1 MSKYIY
7 CGLIVV
13 TSFSFLIVPTFSSQ
27 DLLKV
32 YPLQNVCDSENSE
45 EKILTKFTEDE
56 IWEKCQGFKF
66 AQITETCGS
75 NRRGKI
81 SCCNGISENSTE
93 TNFVQISKRPN
104 LVNLCPDSLW
114 DSTFGAFEDRG
125 NLNELSTLYIN
136 DNYSSNGL
144 YQTHDYFGCIH
155 KDVALKYESTGNKV

>member
-1 MSKYIY
+1 
-7 CGLIVV
+7 
-13 TSFSFLIVPTFSSQ
+13 
-27 DLLKV
+27 
-32 YPLQNVCDSENSE
+32 LQNVCDSENSE
-45 EKILTKFTEDE
+45 EKTLTKFTEEE
-56 IWEKCQGFKF
+56 IWGKCQGFKF

-81 SCCNGISENSTE
+81 LCCNSISENSTE

-136 DNYSSNGL
+136 DLLPYTYL
-144 YQTHDYFGCIH
+144 HRTHDYFGCIH
-155 KDVALKYESTGNKV
+155 KEVALKYESKGNKV

>member
-1 MSKYIY
+1 M
-7 CGLIVV
+7 
-13 TSFSFLIVPTFSSQ
+13 
-27 DLLKV
+27 
-32 YPLQNVCDSENSE
+32 QNVCDSENSE
-45 EKILTKFTEDE
+45 EKTLTKFTEEE
-56 IWEKCQGFKF
+56 IWGKCQGFKF

-81 SCCNGISENSTE
+81 SCCNSISENSTE
-93 TNFVQISKRPN
+93 TNFVHISKRPN

-125 NLNELSTLYIN
+125 LNELSTLYIN

-144 YQTHDYFGCIH
+144 YQTHHYFGCIH

>member
-1 MSKYIY
+1 MALSKYMY
-7 CGLIVV
+7 CGLLVV

-32 YPLQNVCDSENSE
+32 YPLQNVCDSGNSK
-45 EKILTKFTEDE
+45 EKTLTKFTEEE

-136 DNYSSNGL
+136 DAYNL
-144 YQTHDYFGCIH
+144 IQAHDYFGCIH